1 MVKKGRITIDYRM
14 TENDSKRCYIVSCWL
29 LCYNRIIKKGSVIM
43 ATMSITRNI
52 TISKEDLEKIQ
63 SSEPT
68 PLLKE
73 VYTAVEAKRS
83 KVKLPENWI
92 EKYVKK

>member
-1 MVKKGRITIDYRM
+1 MIPKGVI
-14 TENDSKRCYIVSCWL
+14 L
-29 LCYNRIIKKGSVIM
+29 LVVGYYAIIELSRKKGSVIM

-73 VYTAVEAKRS
+73 VYTVEAKRS

>member
-1 MVKKGRITIDYRM
+1 MGELFDFLFDTSIK
-14 TENDSKRCYIVSCWL
+14 DSKRCLIINCRLV
-29 LCYNRIIKKGSVIM
+29 CYNRIIKKGSVIM

-52 TISKEDLEKIQ
+52 TISKEDFKKIQ
-63 SSEPT
+63 SSDPT

-73 VYTAVEAKRS
+73 VYATVEAKRS

>member
-1 MVKKGRITIDYRM
+1 
-14 TENDSKRCYIVSCWL
+14 
-29 LCYNRIIKKGSVIM
+29 M

-73 VYTAVEAKRS
+73 VYIAAEAKRS

>member
-1 MVKKGRITIDYRM
+1 MIPKGVI
-14 TENDSKRCYIVSCWL
+14 L
-29 LCYNRIIKKGSVIM
+29 LAVGYYAIIELSRKKGSVIM

-73 VYTAVEAKRS
+73 VYIAVEAKRS

>member
-1 MVKKGRITIDYRM
+1 
-14 TENDSKRCYIVSCWL
+14 
-29 LCYNRIIKKGSVIM
+29 M

-52 TISKEDLEKIQ
+52 TISK
-63 SSEPT
+63 
-68 PLLKE
+68 
-73 VYTAVEAKRS
+73 EAKRS

>member
-1 MVKKGRITIDYRM
+1 
-14 TENDSKRCYIVSCWL
+14 
-29 LCYNRIIKKGSVIM
+29 M

-52 TISKEDLEKIQ
+52 TISKELT
-63 SSEPT
+63 S
-68 PLLKE
+68 LLKE
-73 VYTAVEAKRS
+73 VYATVEAKRS

>member
-1 MVKKGRITIDYRM
+1 
-14 TENDSKRCYIVSCWL
+14 
-29 LCYNRIIKKGSVIM
+29 M

-73 VYTAVEAKRS
+73 VYTAVEEKRS

>member
-1 MVKKGRITIDYRM
+1 
-14 TENDSKRCYIVSCWL
+14 
-29 LCYNRIIKKGSVIM
+29 M

-52 TISKEDLEKIQ
+52 TISKEDFEKIQ
-63 SSEPT
+63 ISDST

-73 VYTAVEAKRS
+73 VYVAVEAKRY
-83 KVKLPENWI
+83 KVKLSENWI

>member
-1 MVKKGRITIDYRM
+1 
-14 TENDSKRCYIVSCWL
+14 
-29 LCYNRIIKKGSVIM
+29 M

-63 SSEPT
+63 SSVPT

-73 VYTAVEAKRS
+73 VYTAVEEKRS

-92 EKYVKK
+92 EKYVKNEY

>member
-1 MVKKGRITIDYRM
+1 MIPKGVI
-14 TENDSKRCYIVSCWL
+14 L
-29 LCYNRIIKKGSVIM
+29 LVVGYYAIIELSRKKGSVIM

>member
-1 MVKKGRITIDYRM
+1 MILLSVYG
-14 TENDSKRCYIVSCWL
+14 CIVSCML
-29 LCYNRIIKKGSVIM
+29 LCYNKIIKKGSVIM

-52 TISKEDLEKIQ
+52 TISKEDFEKIQ

-73 VYTAVEAKRS
+73 VYATVEAKRS

>member
-1 MVKKGRITIDYRM
+1 
-14 TENDSKRCYIVSCWL
+14 
-29 LCYNRIIKKGSVIM
+29 M

-73 VYTAVEAKRS
+73 VYIAVEAKRS

-92 EKYVKK
+92 EKYVKSNFFIRYLSVNWRVC